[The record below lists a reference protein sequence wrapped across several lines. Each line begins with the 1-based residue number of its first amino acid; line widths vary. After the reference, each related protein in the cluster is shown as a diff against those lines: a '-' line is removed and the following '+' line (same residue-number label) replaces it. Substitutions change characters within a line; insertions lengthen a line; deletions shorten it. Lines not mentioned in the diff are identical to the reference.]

1 MRAGLNWIVGMFSMD
16 IDTVVSLLIRSNG
29 VLLVACVLLLLGAF
43 SASFIEPPAPATLR
57 RLESED
63 PPKFR

>member
-1 MRAGLNWIVGMFSMD
+1 MFSMD